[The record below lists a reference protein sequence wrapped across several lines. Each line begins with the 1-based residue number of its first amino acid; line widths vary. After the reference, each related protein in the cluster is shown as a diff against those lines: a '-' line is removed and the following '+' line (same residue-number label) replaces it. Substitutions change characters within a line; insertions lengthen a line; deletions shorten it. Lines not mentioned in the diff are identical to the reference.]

1 MIAIDDQAATTSA
14 GEGGWR
20 RGSSIAVSFA
30 VTQTVDIEINAED
43 VLPTCNLMVYHRPD
57 GGDVPV
63 HTLPVNLLQ
72 LINKSQSNLSDHMIN
87 LKLEKGRYDMKIKD
101 CPGYEREAG
110 NWEISSVNRKWE
122 IEPCVMQEMIEIVI
136 YGGVSHQMGCDDTP
150 QRRPAGLFRLCK
162 VEFPAASG
170 SMVIRMCKD
179 DRLQSI
185 SLGNGLIDPDGY
197 VYNAAVGLSA
207 KIRGAQVTCDLYD
220 EDTALWSRWPA
231 ELFESQINPQTTAAD
246 GYYAFFVPLAS
257 TASTPRRQLPAPR
270 SPVIQVID
278 EIVHY
283 NVPLQRRENLA
294 AFRVLA
300 V

>member
-1 MIAIDDQAATTSA
+1 M
-14 GEGGWR
+14 
-20 RGSSIAVSFA
+20 
-30 VTQTVDIEINAED
+30 
-43 VLPTCNLMVYHRPD
+43 
-57 GGDVPV
+57 
-63 HTLPVNLLQ
+63 
-72 LINKSQSNLSDHMIN
+72 
-87 LKLEKGRYDMKIKD
+87 
-101 CPGYEREAG
+101 
-110 NWEISSVNRKWE
+110 E

-246 GYYAFFVPLAS
+246 GYYAFFVPPGFYRINAS
-257 TASTPRRQLPAPR
+257 AANYRPHA

-283 NVPLQRRENLA
+283 NVPLQPGGKIWLP
-294 AFRVLA
+294 FVSWQ
-300 V
+300 